1 MSVTSRSSNIERFRR
16 LTIESKKLQA
26 EREANAQNTVNLD
39 KSEVSSINSLE
50 EVQSKV
56 NHKELAE
63 AVTDCLSQ
71 ENVRPITLTGSM
83 AKRRLSTSLKSS
95 FKKTKSQKNTSKRT
109 KDTRPSVSKRPNLS
123 KLDEHKI
130 TKNAEWNNRDSM
142 IHTIGI
148 SEPLELKERTGLT
161 TVCSVRS
168 RLEENSDWRP
178 VRSATMKRRHR
189 GMGGVNVCLDRAAY
203 FGLIRIFKTQN
214 EQVTNPLSHSKTDP
228 PKTHPHFIPLRLLQR
243 LHQNLQK
250 ISNFLL

>member
-16 LTIESKKLQA
+16 LTIESKKFQA
-26 EREANAQNTVNLD
+26 ERETKAQNTVNLD

-63 AVTDCLSQ
+63 AVTDCLSH
-71 ENVRPITLTGSM
+71 ENVKPITLTGSM
-83 AKRRLSTSLKSS
+83 ARRRLSTSLKSS
-95 FKKTKSQKNTSKRT
+95 FKKTKSQKSK
-109 KDTRPSVSKRPNLS
+109 KDTRLSVSKRPNLS

-189 GMGGVNVCLDRAAY
+189 GMGGVNFCLDRAAY
-203 FGLIRIFKTQN
+203 FR
-214 EQVTNPLSHSKTDP
+214 SD
-228 PKTHPHFIPLRLLQR
+228 
-243 LHQNLQK
+243 
-250 ISNFLL
+250 